1 MDETFDFVIVGSGA
15 GSMCAALVMRQ
26 AGKSVL
32 VLEKTELLG
41 GTTARSGG
49 VMWIPNNRF
58 MKAAGV
64 ADSYEQ
70 ALTYLDALAEGE
82 TDAPGVTRER
92 RMAYLQEAPK
102 MLEFLEKQGV
112 PLRRLPSYPDYYD
125 APGHS
130 DESRTVVA
138 ELFDQNQL
146 GELKTKLR
154 PNFIPLPAAVDEA
167 MQLPWMKQSKEAK
180 KIVGRVMFRALT
192 SRLMGKK
199 LTTGGAALQGWTA
212 KAALKAGAEIRLSA
226 PVKQLIVEGGRV
238 TGVVAEIAGRERR
251 IAARSGVLLAAGGFS
266 RNQAMRD
273 QYIPGTKAEGSSTA
287 EGDTGD
293 LIQEAI
299 RIGAAVGQMR
309 EMVGQ
314 PVAYP
319 PGRPVAIA
327 HGDVTKP
334 HSILVD
340 QTGRRFMNEAQSYVE
355 LGRGI
360 LDHYRD
366 QPGSPAWLIV
376 DSQYISKYMFLGT
389 MAGAPKPQA
398 WIDQGFLKKADT
410 IEGLAEACGLDPA
423 KLRATVDRFNGFV
436 RQGRDEDFRRGA
448 RVYDQWL
455 GDPFRKGVEQSLG
468 AIEQGPFFAVQIYP
482 GDVSTFGGVVTDA
495 RARVLRP
502 DGSPIPGLYATGTTT
517 ASVFGGKSP
526 GAGASLGGA
535 FTFAYIAAKDA
546 AHAGNLAEA
555 AA

>member
-15 GSMCAALVMRQ
+15 GAMAAALFMRSV
-26 AGKSVL
+26 GKRVL

-49 VMWIPNNRF
+49 VMWVPNNRF
-58 MKAAGV
+58 MKQAGV
-64 ADSYEQ
+64 EDSYDK

-82 TDAPGVTRER
+82 TDVPGATRER
-92 RMAYLQEAPK
+92 RVAYLQEAPK

-112 PLRRLPSYPDYYD
+112 PLRRLASYPDYYD

-138 ELFDQNQL
+138 ALFDQNQL
-146 GELKTKLR
+146 GDFKTKLR

-180 KIVGRVMFRALT
+180 KVVGRVMFRALT

-212 KAALKAGAEIRLSA
+212 RAALKAGAEIRLSA

-238 TGVVAEIAGRERR
+238 TGVVAEIDGRERR
-251 IAARSGVLLAAGGFS
+251 IGATSGVLLAAGGFS

-273 QYIPGTKAEGSSTA
+273 QYIPGTKVEGTNTA

-314 PVAYP
+314 PVALP
-319 PGRPVAIA
+319 PGRPAAIA
-327 HGDVTKP
+327 HGEVTKP
-334 HSILVD
+334 HSILVN
-340 QTGRRFMNEAQSYVE
+340 QSGQRFMSEAQSYVE

-360 LDHYRD
+360 LDHAPD
-366 QPGSPAWLIV
+366 KPGSPAWLIV
-376 DSQYISKYMFLGT
+376 DSQFLSKYMFLGT
-389 MAGAPKPQA
+389 MAGAAKPQP
-398 WIDQGFLKKADT
+398 WIDQGFLKKSDT
-410 IEGLAEACGLDPA
+410 IEALAEACGIDPA
-423 KLRATVDRFNGFV
+423 TLRATVDRFNGFV
-436 RQGRDEDFRRGA
+436 RQGRDDDFHRGE
-448 RVYDQWL
+448 RVYDRWL
-455 GDPFRKGVEQSLG
+455 GDPFRQGAEQSLG
-468 AIEQGPFFAVQIYP
+468 LIEQGPFYAVQIYS

-502 DGSPIPGLYATGTTT
+502 DGSAIPGLYATGTTS
-517 ASVFGGKSP
+517 ASVFGRRSP

-535 FTFAYIAAKDA
+535 FTFAYIAANDA
-546 AHAGNLAEA
+546 ANADNLAEA